1 MHRYLRAPEKMVTL
15 EISGAVAANP
25 GIFSKPLGQAYHDLQ
40 DERFLF
46 ILRCPPSPLSPFRL
60 VSPRR
65 CCLWR

>member
-40 DERFLF
+40 DERFYSFFVAHPLLF
-46 ILRCPPSPLSPFRL
+46 LPF
-60 VSPRR
+60 V
-65 CCLWR
+65 W